1 MQNLVQRRLGNNLP
15 VFVDS
20 ISGHY
25 SVSIKVWVRA
35 GSECETQENGGLA
48 HFLEHMIFKG
58 TSTRNAAQIAE
69 DFDRL
74 GGYFNACTSRGYTV
88 YYVRLLE
95 EHLDK
100 GMEILSDVINNSIFP
115 EEELE
120 REKLVVLE
128 EISQTEDAPDD
139 IIFDRFFESIY
150 PNQAYGRPILGSREN
165 VKRFTRNDIA
175 SFISQHYYSENM
187 MLIASGKVDAERFIS
202 LAEKYFGGIK
212 SISRRAA
219 NRLPAKYVPVEY
231 REERKLE
238 QTHIILGLPCVS
250 YSDGISQVY
259 SAKVLAILFGGG
271 MSSRLFQEVREKRG
285 LAYSISAF
293 HAPSETSAIMG
304 VYSSTD
310 PKRLKELV
318 AVVLGELAKLR
329 NTLTIEEVESAKQQ
343 IKSSI
348 LMSLE
353 SNESRASHIGRSIH
367 YFGRYIDGAELIE
380 VIDAV
385 EVDDVASITEFM
397 LRGKRLSLALIG
409 AKDVLDERGVLAEA
423 L

>member
-1 MQNLVQRRLGNNLP
+1 MQRLIQRRLGNNLP

-20 ISGHY
+20 IPGHY
-25 SVSIKVWVRA
+25 SVSIKIWIRA
-35 GSECETQENGGLA
+35 GSECETQENNGLA

-58 TSTRNAAQIAE
+58 TSTRTAEQIAA

-74 GGYFNACTSRGYTV
+74 GGYFNACTSRSYTV
-88 YYVRLLE
+88 YYVKLLE

-100 GMEILSDVINNSIFP
+100 GMEILSDVLNNSIFP
-115 EEELE
+115 KEELE
-120 REKLVVLE
+120 REKMVVLE

-139 IIFDRFFESIY
+139 IIFDRFFENIY

-165 VKRFTRNDIA
+165 VRRFTRDDIT
-175 SFISQHYYSENM
+175 SFISQHYCSENM
-187 MLIASGKVDAERFIS
+187 MLIASGKVDSERFIS
-202 LAEKYFGGIK
+202 LAEKYFGCIK
-212 SISRRAA
+212 SVGVRAVD
-219 NRLPAKYVPVEY
+219 RSPARYVPAEY

-238 QTHIILGLPCVS
+238 QTHLILGLPCVS
-250 YSDGISQVY
+250 YSDSISQIY
-259 SAKVLAILFGGG
+259 SAKVLAILLGGS

-304 VYSSTD
+304 IYSSTD

-318 AVVLGELAKLR
+318 TVVLGELSKLQ
-329 NTLTIEEVESAKQQ
+329 NTLTTEEVERAKQQ

-367 YFGRYIDGAELIE
+367 YFGRYTDGAELIE
-380 VIDAV
+380 IIDTIGV
-385 EVDDVASITEFM
+385 NDVASIAEFM
-397 LRGKRLSLALIG
+397 LQDKRLSLALIG
-409 AKDVLDERGVLAEA
+409 AKGMLDGYRVLAEA